1 MKVAMSKWLAVWM
14 EIQRTS
20 HEESKLISDEDSK
33 LAARSPTQR
42 SYACLESFYYLK
54 PFKGYNI

>member
-33 LAARSPTQR
+33 LAARPNDNPW
-42 SYACLESFYYLK
+42 ALPLL
-54 PFKGYNI
+54 